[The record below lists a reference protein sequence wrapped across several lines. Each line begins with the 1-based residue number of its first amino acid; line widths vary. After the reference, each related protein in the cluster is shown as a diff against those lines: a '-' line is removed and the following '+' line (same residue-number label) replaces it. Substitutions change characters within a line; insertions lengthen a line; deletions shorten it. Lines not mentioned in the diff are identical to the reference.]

1 MEEETR
7 EEEVPV
13 KSMAGQKDLPRQNKP
28 KEMQKKLV
36 LMSMNKDSMIV
47 VKGKTL
53 GMSTEDKEKGRT
65 NKDNNW
71 KTDNNKDE
79 CLEREKAAYKQRED

>member
-13 KSMAGQKDLPRQNKP
+13 KSMADQIDRMRQNKP
-28 KEMQKKLV
+28 KETQKMLV
-36 LMSMNKDSMIV
+36 LMSMNKESMIV
-47 VKGKTL
+47 EKSKRL
-53 GMSTEDKEKGRT
+53 GMSTEDKEKYRT

-71 KTDNNKDE
+71 KTDNNKDK
-79 CLEREKAAYKQRED
+79 CSEREKAAHKQTED